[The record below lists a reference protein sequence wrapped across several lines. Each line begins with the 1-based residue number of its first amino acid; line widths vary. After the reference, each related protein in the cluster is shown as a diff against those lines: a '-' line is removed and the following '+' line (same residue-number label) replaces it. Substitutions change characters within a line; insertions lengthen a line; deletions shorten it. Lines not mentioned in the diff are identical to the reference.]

1 MRRRRYLPI
10 IVTLALFA
18 SATSAD
24 QALLAPPMAYAA
36 APDTASNSY
45 KLINIDLASGV
56 SSDVGALGFV
66 DVEGFAV
73 APEGTIYA
81 VSDASKTLITVNPF
95 SGRAVAVGSG
105 VGNLHVTGEG
115 VGAFDSLDLGLTF
128 SCDGRLWM
136 SSDTTG
142 KFWRV
147 DRNSG
152 QATLIG
158 NLGTLVSG
166 LAATANGVF
175 GISVGPQ
182 PGLYRINV
190 DTATATAVGS
200 LGGFAG
206 FVDAGLDADSAGNLW
221 AVLDYSPPQTTHQS
235 DLVRIDV
242 STGLATAVSKTFP
255 EVEGLAIGPVPAC
268 ATGPG
273 PGPAATPV
281 PVNATSALL
290 LMGLSLLSFG
300 LIRRRAQS

>member
-1 MRRRRYLPI
+1 MRRGLWLTLI
-10 IVTLALFA
+10 ATLAPIA
-18 SATSAD
+18 QVSMAD
-24 QALLAPPMAYAA
+24 EALLAPPMAYAA
-36 APDTASNSY
+36 APDSASNSY
-45 KLINIDLASGV
+45 KLINIDLASGA
-56 SSDVGALGFV
+56 STDVGALGFV

-105 VGNLHVTGEG
+105 VGNLSVNGEG

-142 KFWRV
+142 KFWQV
-147 DRNSG
+147 DRNTG
-152 QATLIG
+152 KATLIG
-158 NLGTLVSG
+158 NLGTLISG

-182 PGLYRINV
+182 PGLYRINL

-206 FVDAGLDADSAGNLW
+206 FVDAGMDADSAGNLW
-221 AVLDYSPPQTTHQS
+221 AVLDYSPPQVSRQS
-235 DLVRIDV
+235 DLVRIDAA
-242 STGLATAVSKTFP
+242 TGLATAVSRTFP
-255 EVEGLAIGPVPAC
+255 EVEGLAIGPVPTC
-268 ATGPG
+268 ATG

-290 LMGLSLLSFG
+290 LMGLGLLSFG
-300 LIRRRAQS
+300 LVRGRAQS